1 MAIEKVNQSPLP
13 FKGKLYTVVLGSAI
27 ILLST
32 TVPYLTLFNVFLFA
46 GIFLAGTV
54 ALHHTIMRFQVRL
67 TYNQAFALGCLAGLV
82 GGVVSEGVT
91 YVLMELFNYRPGTE
105 SLALVIDWALEM
117 SKGRPEIQQ
126 QVQALVAAE
135 KQALAPV
142 KLSFVDILMN
152 MLFFRCFLC
161 SDNWSWRSI
170 CCSQTQAKSF
180 QGGVNDK
187 LILSRERS
195 S

>member
-105 SLALVIDWALEM
+105 SLALVIDWVLEM

-152 MLFFRCFLC
+152 MLFSGAFYAPITGL
-161 SDNWSWRSI
+161 
-170 CCSQTQAKSF
+170 
-180 QGGVNDK
+180 GGAFAVLRLK
-187 LILSRERS
+187 RKASRGE
-195 S
+195 